1 MKKNYLPLMLTIAIL
16 AIGCNNDQNPN
27 PQPTEKIEKTLFKGY
42 VEKGPFVIGSSVMI
56 YELDNNLTQTGK
68 CFTTTI
74 GDNTGAFEQR
84 DLQLSS
90 QYVELKADGYYFN
103 EVEGYVTESPITLY
117 AIADIKDVDNV
128 NVNLLTTI
136 ERQRILYLV
145 KEENF
150 TFSDA
155 RDKAHTEVL
164 SIFGMNEE
172 LVENSDQLSLN
183 KDAQLLTIS
192 AIVQGFRTPSEVTSL
207 IASLAGDLREDG
219 TVENTALTS
228 AFMNGFHGLQAD
240 YIIANLEQ
248 QQINVDY
255 TADDVQKW
263 LDKFAQNTAY
273 EQTEFI
279 EYPATASGYTNLL
292 NQDVTR
298 LHYRAN
304 VFLGAITPKGV
315 NLRVDIHSSAEY
327 LMVALPAPNNWIGT
341 TIQLSYDEEEQT
353 IWYDNSF
360 EVENPGGESVAL
372 LGVDSPGTMTLTI
385 YEYNSPTPT
394 RIQTIEFY
402 E

>member
-1 MKKNYLPLMLTIAIL
+1 MKKIYLPLMLTIAIL

-74 GDNTGAFEQR
+74 ADNTGAFEQR

-117 AIADIKDVDNV
+117 AIADIKEVDNV

-248 QQINVDY
+248 QQINIDY

-263 LDKFAQNTAY
+263 LDKFAQNTTY

-279 EYPATASGYTNLL
+279 EYPKSIHGYTNAL
-292 NQDVTR
+292 NTEETVLKCGKD
-298 LHYRAN
+298 YA
-304 VFLGAITPKGV
+304 FGAIVPKWSY
-315 NLRVDIHSSAEY
+315 LRVEASCETLWGYGLSPTPE
-327 LMVALPAPNNWIGT
+327 NWT
-341 TIQLSYDEEEQT
+341 MTSHPDEFYGC
-353 IWYDNSF
+353 IF
-360 EVENPGGESVAL
+360 EVTEPGLESF
-372 LGVDSPGTMTLTI
+372 LTI
-385 YEYNSPTPT
+385 YVSEPTIMEIVYYEHDSTTPSRT
-394 RIQTIEFY
+394 QTIKFTY
-402 E
+402 